1 MLRTIA
7 AVLLGL
13 WLLGLL
19 LDVVGALIHV
29 VLVIGLIVLA
39 VKLFAR
45 TSKSLP
51 APDCGR
57 P

>member
-1 MLRTIA
+1 MLWTIA

-13 WLLGLL
+13 WLLGLV

-39 VKLFAR
+39 IKVFSHLKDRSTA
-45 TSKSLP
+45 
-51 APDCGR
+51 
-57 P
+57 

>member
-7 AVLLGL
+7 AVMLGL